1 MKKNTII
8 FDLDGTLAN
17 IDKRKEFA
25 TKSNGKLDWD
35 VFFSSSNI
43 KLDVPNEPVVKMAQ
57 MFAENGFNVVIFSG
71 RNDRSFHTTRSWLTH
86 NRIPFQKLIMRPDKF
101 LNWGDKIASGN
112 IATQEMRF
120 MPDEILKK
128 HMLDLFVDI
137 NDVFLVVDDRQKVVD
152 MWRSLGLTVF
162 QVAEGDF

>member
-17 IDKRKEFA
+17 IDKRKELA

-35 VFFSSSNI
+35 VFYDSTNI
-43 KLDVPNEPVVKMAQ
+43 KLDVPNESVVKMAQ
-57 MFAENGFNVVIFSG
+57 MFAENGFNIVIFSG
-71 RNDRSFHTTRSWLTH
+71 RTDKTKYSTRSWLTH
-86 NRIPFQKLIMRPDKF
+86 NRVPFQKLVMRDS
-101 LNWGDKIASGN
+101 NASH
-112 IATQEMRF
+112 F
-120 MPDEILKK
+120 VPDEILKK
-128 HMLDLFVDI
+128 DMLDKYADI
-137 NDVFLVVDDRQKVVD
+137 DDVFLVVDDRNKVVD